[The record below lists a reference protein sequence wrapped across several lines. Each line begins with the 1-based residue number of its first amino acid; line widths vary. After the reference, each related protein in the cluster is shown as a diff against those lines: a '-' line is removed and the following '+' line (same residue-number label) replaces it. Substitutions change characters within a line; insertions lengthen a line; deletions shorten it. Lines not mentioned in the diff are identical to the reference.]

1 MKRVLTICM
10 IFMAVMA
17 MEAQTVA
24 VIDFMKVP
32 ANGGDAYMAV
42 EKQWKTLHQSRV
54 DAGEILGW
62 ELYWVRNS
70 GTDSQYNFATA
81 TIYENFS
88 KTENFASEAE
98 MKKAFGDKMDDFMKK
113 TDASRNLIYS
123 EDYFLQVGIPGDV
136 PDKYL
141 VINHVQT
148 DNVDNYI
155 NMEKVGYM
163 PLHQEAKKLGQRNSW
178 GIWTRWPNNDN
189 SFQAVAIDGY
199 TKFTDINGGDY
210 GKALDN
216 ILPSKKSGEIF
227 DMMNQIN
234 KTDQIR
240 KFVKT
245 EIWELVDTTTPKK
258 K

>member
-10 IFMAVMA
+10 FFMAAFA

-24 VIDFMKVP
+24 VVDFMKVP
-32 ANGGDAYMAV
+32 ANGGDAYLAV
-42 EKQWKTLHQSRV
+42 EKQWKTLHQARV
-54 DAGEILGW
+54 DAGEIIGW
-62 ELYWVRNS
+62 ELYYVRNT
-70 GTDSQYNFATA
+70 GTNSLYNFTTV

-98 MKKAFGDKMDDFMKK
+98 MKKAFGEKMDDFMKK

-123 EDYFLQVGIPGDV
+123 ESFFLAVGIPSDV

-141 VINHVQT
+141 VINEIQT

-163 PLHQEAKKLGQRNSW
+163 PVHQEAKKLGQRNSW
-178 GIWTRWPNNDN
+178 GIWTRWPNSDN
-189 SFQAVAIDGY
+189 SYQAVAVDGY
-199 TKFTDINGGDY
+199 SKYEDITGGDY
-210 GKALDN
+210 GKVVDN
-216 ILPSKKSGEIF
+216 LLPTKKATEVY
-227 DMMNQIN
+227 DMMTQMN
-234 KTDQIR
+234 KTEEIR
-240 KFVKT
+240 KIVKT
-245 EIWELVDTTTPKK
+245 EIWDLLDGTTPKK

>member
-1 MKRVLTICM
+1 MKRILTICF
-10 IFMAVMA
+10 IFMAVIA

-24 VIDFMKVP
+24 VVDFMKVP

-42 EKQWKTLHQSRV
+42 EKQWKALHQSRV
-54 DAGEILGW
+54 ESGAIVAW
-62 ELYWVRNS
+62 ELYYVRNT
-70 GTDSQYNFATA
+70 GTNSPYNFTTV

-88 KTENFASEAE
+88 KTENWATEAE
-98 MKKAFGDKMDDFMKK
+98 MKKVFGEKMDDFLKK
-113 TDASRNLIYS
+113 TDVSRNLVNTES
-123 EDYFLQVGIPGDV
+123 FFFQVGIPSDV
-136 PDKYL
+136 PDKYI
-141 VINHVQT
+141 VVNSIQT

-163 PLHQEAKKLGQRNSW
+163 PIHQEAKKLGQRNSW

-189 SFQAVAIDGY
+189 SYQAVAVDGY
-199 TKFTDINGGDY
+199 TKFADINGGDY

-216 ILPSKKSGEIF
+216 ILPGKKSGEVF
-227 DMMNQIN
+227 DMMSQIN

-245 EIWELVDTTTPKK
+245 EIWDLVDITTPKK

>member
-10 IFMAVMA
+10 IFLAVIA
-17 MEAQTVA
+17 VEAQTVA
-24 VIDFMKVP
+24 VVDFMKVP
-32 ANGGDAYMAV
+32 ANGGDAYIAV

-54 DAGEILGW
+54 EAGEILAW
-62 ELYWVRNS
+62 QLFYVRNS
-70 GTDSQYNFATA
+70 GTNSQYNFATV

-88 KTENFASEAE
+88 KTENFSSEAE
-98 MKKAFGDKMDDFMKK
+98 MKKAFGEKMDDFLKK

-123 EDYFLQVGIPGDV
+123 EDYFLQVGIPAEV

-141 VINHVQT
+141 VINQVQT

-163 PLHQEAKKLGQRNSW
+163 PIHQEAVKLGQRNSW
-178 GIWTRWPNNDN
+178 GIWTRFLGNDN
-189 SFQAVAIDGY
+189 SFQAVAVDGY

-210 GKALDN
+210 GKAIDN
-216 ILPSKKSGEIF
+216 LLPGKKSGEIM
-227 DMMNQIN
+227 DMMSQIN

-245 EIWELVDTTTPKK
+245 EIWELVDGTTPKK

>member
-1 MKRVLTICM
+1 MKRILTICM
-10 IFMAVMA
+10 IFLAVMA
-17 MEAQTVA
+17 VEAQTVA
-24 VIDFMKVP
+24 VVDFMKVP
-32 ANGGDAYMAV
+32 ANGGTNYVAI
-42 EKQWKTLHQSRV
+42 EKQWKALHQNRV
-54 DAGEILGW
+54 ESGAIVAW
-62 ELYWVRNS
+62 ELYYVRNT
-70 GTDSQYNFATA
+70 GTNSPYNFT
-81 TIYENFS
+81 TVTVYENFS
-88 KTENFASEAE
+88 KTENWATEAE
-98 MKKAFGDKMDDFMKK
+98 MKKVFGEKMDEFLKK

-123 EDYFLQVGIPGDV
+123 EDYFLQVGIPSDV

-141 VINHVQT
+141 VINEVQT

-163 PLHQEAKKLGQRNSW
+163 PIHQEAKKLGQRNSW

-199 TKFTDINGGDY
+199 TKFEDINGGDY

-216 ILPSKKSGEIF
+216 ILPGKKSGEIF
-227 DMMNQIN
+227 DMMSQIN

-245 EIWELVDTTTPKK
+245 EIWDLVDITTPKK

>member
-1 MKRVLTICM
+1 MKSIFTICM
-10 IFMAVMA
+10 IFLAAMA

-24 VIDFMKVP
+24 VVDFMKVP
-32 ANGGDAYMAV
+32 ATGGDAYVAV
-42 EKQWKTLHQSRV
+42 EKQWKALHQARV

-62 ELYWVRNS
+62 ELYYVRNT
-70 GTDSQYNFATA
+70 GTSSLYNYATV

-88 KTENFASEAE
+88 KTENFASDAE
-98 MKKAFGDKMDDFMKK
+98 IKKAFGDKPDDFMKK

-123 EDYFLQVGIPGDV
+123 ETYTLQVGIPSDV
-136 PDKYL
+136 PDKYI
-141 VINHVQT
+141 VVNSVQT

-163 PLHQEAKKLGQRNSW
+163 PIHQEAKKLGQRNSW
-178 GIWTRWPNNDN
+178 GIWTRWPNTDN
-189 SFQAVAIDGY
+189 SVQAVAVDGY
-199 TKFTDINGGDY
+199 SKFGDINGGDY

-216 ILPSKKSGEIF
+216 ILAAKKSGEVF
-227 DMMNQIN
+227 DMMSQIN

-240 KFVKT
+240 KIVKT
-245 EIWELVDTTTPKK
+245 EIWDVVDMTTPKK